1 MNVNREIMNYDLVII
16 GAGPSGLAAAIN
28 FKNLCKKHE
37 KNYTVCV
44 VEKGSEVGAH
54 ILSGAILQPTA
65 LNELIENWQNDESCP
80 VKVKVKEESVI
91 FLNEKTSIN
100 IPKFFIPPVML
111 AVTIIYYHLVL
122 L

>member
-65 LNELIENWQNDESCP
+65 LNELIENWQNDERL
-80 VKVKVKEESVI
+80 
-91 FLNEKTSIN
+91 FLSWLDQLFCYYLRCK
-100 IPKFFIPPVML
+100 
-111 AVTIIYYHLVL
+111 IIRC
-122 L
+122 